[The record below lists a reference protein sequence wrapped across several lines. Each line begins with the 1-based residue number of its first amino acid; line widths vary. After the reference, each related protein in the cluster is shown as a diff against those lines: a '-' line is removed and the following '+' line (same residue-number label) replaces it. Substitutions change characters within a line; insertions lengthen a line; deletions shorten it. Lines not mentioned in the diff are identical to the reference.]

1 MEIPVGWSE
10 QRVQEYFEWAKKVV
24 DGIRGTNKNLELEL
38 DQLFKKHLSLI
49 CMKDNVKQWFLT
61 VLLCCY
67 KEKYSTKASGE
78 NRKYHLR

>member
-38 DQLFKKHLSLI
+38 DQLFKKHL
-49 CMKDNVKQWFLT
+49 
-61 VLLCCY
+61 
-67 KEKYSTKASGE
+67 
-78 NRKYHLR
+78 